1 MQTTALLVITII
13 NICLH
18 ILGFLL
24 FQYDHHKNK
33 SKTSLSEFMRY
44 ICFCQSVLSFSFV
57 PTICNFTEFYE
68 KIEIEKI
75 ISYFFFGIKIINSE
89 ALFKINSGLN
99 SAFLSVMFLLELF
112 YCIETIIL
120 LKNPISDFSMR
131 PYLYFL
137 ICLVVSIISFITT
150 TLILKYD
157 YDPSLVQSGYYYE
170 MDFFFLSLEFNG
182 VIYLFFATTGVI
194 SIIYIINF
202 LRSKSQFYSEEKKF
216 FGFRHIIYVIINI
229 SAWVFPIIEVL
240 IHGIKRDTSTML
252 FVINIFWLDLWIV
265 RMADL
270 GKFINLFIKNANNE
284 PLVSVVREEDVKDNS
299 QGIILNIDEISNQSK
314 ERFMSVEKHKTLL
327 VLKKKKTIEKEKDEE
342 NNKEYKSNKTLSSI
356 LQSNFL
362 MEYMFYIIHGI
373 INIADISEKHSG
385 IYEINKS
392 SFKEIAK
399 HKFKKETNPHDHT
412 SYTKELLIE
421 TKILKEQSKCDDFLF
436 WLKSLNGN
444 IQLVEYGPKI
454 FRNILKMDDLSYSKI
469 EESFNIKSN
478 EKNISS
484 LSLSEGKSGSFFFF
498 THDKKFI
505 IKTISQRE
513 LKTFVNSFLE
523 EYYNF
528 TVENNHTLLVRTY
541 GVYTLCYGLSRV
553 NVILMEN
560 VTPISPEKILWKFDL
575 KGSLKGRQ
583 TKNINFENRKT
594 TLKDRD
600 FLDLKA
606 LKKDF
611 DIHFDSS
618 NVYMILE
625 MFRYDAKLLRRNNL
639 MDYSFFLTVCK
650 NEENLTNDNEIPS
663 NGIKRGYF
671 SSNKKYIY
679 FIAIIDYLTIFDRFK
694 SIEHSVKTILDYKNR
709 EKISAVNPIS
719 YEDRF
724 KKFILYN
731 VFDVKNLGQYRK
743 RNSTINI
750 KNIYG

>member
-1 MQTTALLVITII
+1 MQTTPLLVITII
-13 NICLH
+13 NIFLH

-44 ICFCQSVLSFSFV
+44 ICFCQSVLCFSFI
-57 PTICNFTEFYE
+57 PTICNFTKFYE
-68 KIEIEKI
+68 KIDLEKI
-75 ISYFFFGIKIINSE
+75 ISYFFFGIKIINFE
-89 ALFKINSGLN
+89 ALFKINGGLN

-112 YCIETIIL
+112 YCVETIFL

-131 PYLYFL
+131 PYLYFF
-137 ICLVVSIISFITT
+137 ICMVVSIVSFITI

-157 YDPSLVQSGYYYE
+157 YDPSSVQSANHQE

-182 VIYLFFATTGVI
+182 IIYLLFAITGVI

-202 LRSKSQFYSEEKKF
+202 LRSKSQFYSKEKKF
-216 FGFRHIIYVIINI
+216 FGFRHIIYVTINI
-229 SAWVFPIIEVL
+229 SAWVYPIIEVL
-240 IHGIKRDTSTML
+240 VHGIKRDTSTML
-252 FVINIFWLDLWIV
+252 FIINIFWLVLWIV
-265 RMADL
+265 RMGDL
-270 GKFINLFIKNANNE
+270 GKCINFFIKNADND
-284 PLVSVVREEDVKDNS
+284 PLVSVVREEDVKDTP
-299 QGIILNIDEISNQSK
+299 QEIILNIDELSNQSK
-314 ERFMSVEKHKTLL
+314 ESFMTIEKHKTLL
-327 VLKKKKTIEKEKDEE
+327 VLKAKKTIEKDQE
-342 NNKEYKSNKTLSSI
+342 NNNDYKTSKTLSSI

-373 INIADISEKHSG
+373 INIADISGKHSG
-385 IYEINKS
+385 IYEINKA

-399 HKFKKETNPHDHT
+399 HKFKKEANPHDHN

-421 TKILKEQSKCDDFLF
+421 TKVLKEQSKFDGFLF

-444 IQLVEYGPKI
+444 IQLIEYGPKI
-454 FRNILKMDDLSYSKI
+454 FRNILKMDNLSYNKI
-469 EESFNIKSN
+469 EESLNIKAN

-560 VTPISPEKILWKFDL
+560 VTPINPEKILWKFDL

-583 TKNINFENRKT
+583 TKNINFENRKK

-625 MFRYDAKLLRRNNL
+625 MFKHDTKLLRKNNL
-639 MDYSFFLTVCK
+639 MDYSFFLAVCN
-650 NEENLTNDNEIPS
+650 NEDNLTNDNEIPN

-679 FIAIIDYLTIFDRFK
+679 FIAIIDYLTNFDRFK

-731 VFDVKNLGQYRK
+731 IFDVKNLGQYRK
-743 RNSTINI
+743 RNSTII
-750 KNIYG
+750 VKDVYG